1 MKYIIVIDDSITI
14 RAIVELVLKNL
25 GYKVQGAENG
35 EVAIQ
40 LIKEC
45 KENGDDVAL
54 CISDINMPVMDG
66 ITFLHEFKKLDKFTP
81 VIMLTTESEDSTIN
95 EIKDL
100 GAAGWIVKPFQPD
113 KLLETVKKLLK

>member
-35 EVAIQ
+35 EGAIQ
-40 LIKEC
+40 LIKEI
-45 KENGDDVAL
+45 KENGDDVVL

-95 EIKDL
+95 EIKEL

>member
-35 EVAIQ
+35 EGAIQ
-40 LIKEC
+40 LIKEIR
-45 KENGDDVAL
+45 ENGDDVAL

-66 ITFLHEFKKLDKFTP
+66 LTFLHEFKRLDKFTP
-81 VIMLTTESEDSTIN
+81 VIMLTTEAEDSTIN
-95 EIKDL
+95 EIKEL
-100 GAAGWIVKPFQPD
+100 GAADWIIKPFQPE
-113 KLLETVKKLLK
+113 KLLDAVKKLLK

>member
-35 EVAIQ
+35 EGAIQ
-40 LIKEC
+40 LIKEI

-66 ITFLHEFKKLDKFTP
+66 LTFLHEFKRLDKFTP
-81 VIMLTTESEDSTIN
+81 VIMLTTESDDSTIN
-95 EIKDL
+95 EIKEL

>member
-25 GYKVQGAENG
+25 GYKVQGSENG

-40 LIKEC
+40 LIKEI

-95 EIKDL
+95 EIKEL